1 MITPMP
7 IWLIDI
13 GNTKT
18 AFALHDAGELTTRYT
33 IPTAE
38 LENVTLDFIR
48 DEVNAFIASVVPEA
62 TAKLQELLERR
73 GISSRVIAAADVPML
88 NEYEEIEKLG
98 TDRIL
103 AAFAAFELYGKPR
116 GKNVIVLSLG
126 TATTFECVS
135 KEGVYLGGAI
145 TLGIGSIIEAIKERT
160 SQLPRVPL
168 EVPKS
173 AIGRTT
179 MASLQSGIL
188 NTQLLG
194 IREFTHTLAAEAFSS
209 DQPLVIATGG
219 LAQFTRTHLPELFA
233 VIDPDLVLK
242 GLSSLASRDIQLT

>member
-1 MITPMP
+1 MP
-7 IWLIDI
+7 KWLIDI

-18 AFALHDAGELTTRYT
+18 AFALLEAGELTTRYT
-33 IPTAE
+33 IPTSE

-48 DEVNAFIASVVPEA
+48 DEGKALIASVVPDA
-62 TAKLQELLERR
+62 TMKLTELLERR
-73 GISSRVIAAADVPML
+73 GITARVITSADIPMQ

-103 AAFAAFELYGKPR
+103 AAYAAYEIYGKPQA
-116 GKNVIVLSLG
+116 KNVIVLSLG
-126 TATTFECVS
+126 TATTFECIT
-135 KEGVYLGGAI
+135 KEGRYLGGAI

-160 SQLPRVPL
+160 AQLPQVPL
-168 EVPKS
+168 DVPKS

-194 IREFTHTLAAEAFSS
+194 IREFTHTLAAEAFPS
-209 DQPLVIATGG
+209 DKPIVIATGG
-219 LAQFTRTHLPELFA
+219 LAQFTHTQLPGHFSE
-233 VIDPDLVLK
+233 IDPDLVLK
-242 GLSSLASRDIQLT
+242 GLALMALLDTQST